1 MGLLANQITLIDAI
15 SAPINSIINTVNS
28 TVNVFRQAQGALNDA
43 FDPAEIL
50 NAQNAISAANDALER
65 FRQTGQSVQFNWQT
79 SSGID
84 VFRTTGAERYRQE
97 LDSVNGMI
105 DALVQNQ
112 MRISAAASGTNVIP
126 PAAQADISALSE
138 RLQYLQQQLRQL
150 ENTPVELRSDD
161 INNRI
166 ERLRMQLNSAV
177 QSQNE
182 LNSAVDSLDLSEANR
197 AYLELCDTVSST
209 ERYIRDSLS
218 TPIVIPVEWQAPGEI
233 EVFQTSGI
241 ERYRQELTSANSLIG
256 QLAASQER
264 ITQNAV
270 YGSILPPNAAND
282 MISLNQRISQI
293 QQRIAQISARPV
305 DVVSSAESRELEQ
318 LRMQLNS
325 AVQLQNRL
333 NAAVDNMDVEVAN
346 NAYLQLSQT
355 IGNTERYIR
364 DNISGQSDFNAEV
377 RRGQSEGEKLFGIIK
392 RAAGAYLGIRGLQKA
407 MDLSDTLT
415 STTARLDMMN
425 DGMQSTAELQNMI
438 FASAERA
445 RGSYVG
451 TADAVAKLG
460 NNAGDAFNNTGE
472 IVAFMEQVNKQFVIA
487 GTEASGVQAAMLQLT
502 QAMGSGVLRGEE
514 FNSILEQAPN
524 IIQTIADYMGVPK
537 GALKDMAAEGQITA
551 EIVKNAMFSA
561 ANETNAK
568 FESMPKTFSQIWTS
582 FQNNALMAFQ
592 PVLEKM
598 NELANN
604 QRVQEGISA
613 VLDMLAVLA
622 DVALDV
628 LGMIADAAGW
638 VADNWIVMGPII
650 GAVAVVMGIYGSALL
665 AVKVK
670 TLAANAAQMLFNS
683 SLLACPIFWVIAG
696 LIAFIG
702 IIAVATNAV
711 NDAYGLTL
719 SFGGMLGGSI
729 MTILAALGNLIY
741 DIANIFIY
749 AFNAIWNVVADFA
762 NFFAN
767 VWTNPLGAAWS
778 LWESWFTNLMD
789 TTISVAGM
797 IDKLLGTD
805 YSGQISQFKDK
816 MLSAVEAQYGEQM
829 SQMNIVME
837 KRAIDEGTFQRID
850 YDDAFAAG
858 YYIGDNLANKFSG
871 ADYTNAINNALDFNY
886 PFASIED
893 IAGNTDDIAEAVG
906 ITGEELKYL
915 RDLAEQEVVNRF
927 TTAEISVSLGG
938 ITNNVSSDMDLDG
951 IVDYI
956 ETGMYEAAER
966 VAEGVH

>member
-28 TVNVFRQAQGALNDA
+28 TVNVFRQAQGALNDT

-50 NAQNAISAANDALER
+50 NAQNAIAAANDALER
-65 FRQTGQSVQFNWQT
+65 LRQTGQSVQFNWQPD
-79 SSGID
+79 SGID
-84 VFRTTGAERYRQE
+84 VFRTAGAERYRQE

-112 MRISAAASGTNVIP
+112 MRISAAASGTNVVP
-126 PAAQADISALSE
+126 PNAQADISALSE

-150 ENTPVELRSDD
+150 ENTPIELRSDD

-182 LNSAVDSLDLSEANR
+182 LNSAVDNLDLSEANR
-197 AYLELCDTVSST
+197 AYLDLCDTISGT

-218 TPIVIPVEWQAPGEI
+218 APIVIPVEWQTPGEI
-233 EVFQTSGI
+233 EVFQTSGL
-241 ERYRQELTSANSLIG
+241 ERYRQELTSANSLIDR
-256 QLAASQER
+256 LAAAQEQ

-270 YGSILPPNAAND
+270 YGNILPPNAAND
-282 MISLNQRISQI
+282 MISLNQRIAQI
-293 QQRIAQISARPV
+293 QQRIARISARPLNI
-305 DVVSSAESRELEQ
+305 VSSAESRELEQ

-325 AVQLQNRL
+325 AVELQNQL
-333 NAAVDNMDVEVAN
+333 NAAVDNMDVAGAN
-346 NAYLQLSQT
+346 SAYLQLSQT

-364 DNISGQSDFNAEV
+364 DNISGQSEFNAAI
-377 RRGQSEGEKLFGIIK
+377 RSGQSEGEKLFGIIK
-392 RAAGAYLGIRGLQKA
+392 KAAGAYLGVRGLQKA

-425 DGMQSTAELQNMI
+425 DGMQSTTELQNMI

-445 RGSYVG
+445 RGSYEG
-451 TADAVAKLG
+451 MAAFVAKLG
-460 NNAGDAFNNTGE
+460 NNAKDAFSSNQE
-472 IVAFMEQVNKQFVIA
+472 IIAFSELIQKQMVLSGA
-487 GTEASGVQAAMLQLT
+487 SASEAANATLQLS
-502 QAMGSGVLRGEE
+502 QALGSGVLRGQDL
-514 FNSILEQAPN
+514 NSIFSQAPS
-524 IIQTIADYMGVPK
+524 IIQTIADYMEIPIGQIR
-537 GALKDMAAEGQITA
+537 GMAEEGQISA

-568 FESMPKTFSQIWTS
+568 FESMPKTFSQIWIS

-604 QRVQEGISA
+604 ERVQEGISA

-638 VADNWIVMGPII
+638 VADNWNVIGPIV
-650 GAVAVVMGIYGSALL
+650 GAAAVALAMYGSVLL
-665 AVKVK
+665 AVKGAA
-670 TLAANAAQMLFNS
+670 LAAKAAQMLYNGE
-683 SLLACPIFWVIAG
+683 LLACPIFWVIAG

-729 MTILAALGNLIY
+729 MVILAALGNLIY

-767 VWTNPLGAAWS
+767 VWTNPLGTAWS

-789 TTISVAGM
+789 TTITVAGM

-816 MLSAVEAQYGEQM
+816 LLSAVEAQYGEQM

-837 KRAIDEGTFQRID
+837 KRAIDEGTFKRID

-871 ADYTNAINNALDFNY
+871 ADYTNAINNALNFDY
-886 PFASIED
+886 PFTEIGD
-893 IAGNTDDIAEAVG
+893 IADNTDDIAEAVG
-906 ITGEELKYL
+906 MTGEELKYL
-915 RDLAEQEVVNRF
+915 RDLAEREVVNRF

-938 ITNNVSSDMDLDG
+938 ITNNVNSDMDLDG